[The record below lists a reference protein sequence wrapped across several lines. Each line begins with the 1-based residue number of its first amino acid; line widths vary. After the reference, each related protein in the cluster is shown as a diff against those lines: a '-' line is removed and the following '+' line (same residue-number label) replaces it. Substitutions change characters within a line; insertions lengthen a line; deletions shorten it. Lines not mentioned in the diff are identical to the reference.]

1 MVSGVGDFN
10 VYTDCPEWIGI
21 NRNDSENTFSLT
33 VKAITEALKSREG
46 TVVIELAD
54 IPEGETPVRRVVK
67 ISQDGNNFIL
77 DGYGDDENVGH

>member
-1 MVSGVGDFN
+1 M
-10 VYTDCPEWIGI
+10 
-21 NRNDSENTFSLT
+21 
-33 VKAITEALKSREG
+33 KAITEALKSREG
-46 TVVIELAD
+46 TVVIELAG